1 MQMST
6 TTSSTRSWSTRSPA
20 AQGQEVVEEK
30 LLAAAAAHPVFEHEK
45 HKVPQ
50 PATASNKAT
59 FLGYYS
65 LTTRNSSLGNQG
77 MQEALLNRITQ
88 LSQQRILDQT

>member
-6 TTSSTRSWSTRSPA
+6 TISSTRSWSTRSPA
-20 AQGQEVVEEK
+20 AQGQEVAEEK

-45 HKVPQ
+45 RKVPQ
-50 PATASNKAT
+50 LATVSNKVT

-65 LTTRNSSLGNQG
+65 SSTQNSSLGN
-77 MQEALLNRITQ
+77 
-88 LSQQRILDQT
+88 

>member
-1 MQMST
+1 MST

-20 AQGQEVVEEK
+20 AQGQEIAEEK
-30 LLAAAAAHPVFEHEK
+30 LPAVAAAAAHPVVEHEK

-50 PATASNKAT
+50 PVTVSNKAT

-65 LTTRNSSLGNQG
+65 SSTQNSSLGN
-77 MQEALLNRITQ
+77 
-88 LSQQRILDQT
+88 